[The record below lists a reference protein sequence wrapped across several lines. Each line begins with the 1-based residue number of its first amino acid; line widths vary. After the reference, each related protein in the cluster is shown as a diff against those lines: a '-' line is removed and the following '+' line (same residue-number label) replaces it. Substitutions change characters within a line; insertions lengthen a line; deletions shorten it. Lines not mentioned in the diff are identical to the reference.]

1 MKRFST
7 SILVLALFGAPAFTA
22 CGDDEIT
29 NNPGFDTI
37 FPDAVGSDIG
47 DTATG
52 NDSSNPQIVKV
63 FDFEQAFGDDS
74 RPCRSQDR
82 CAIFISFSEQRTLK
96 LKYTEDGQPVAGQ
109 VVKFVIE
116 NDRDNLGFINTQS
129 AVTDA
134 SGIVQV
140 NTKARVGQVGQFV
153 VKAFIN
159 DQIPAKFFDVVV
171 SPKGQVPLTVVGT
184 YNGTRAVGSYQVSLY
199 PQTNGA
205 PACGD
210 LLDLLENQT
219 ARYTRNNV
227 LMNQSAKFPDIE
239 GLENA
244 GDKVNFTIL
253 VYALNNA
260 SPPVPVAWGCDSTG
274 AAPLEFGQSKTVQVE
289 LFDRPPI
296 YEGAYTI
303 TSYFDFISAIPEPIQ
318 GYVRAIF
325 RIFENPVDGIYQLVC
340 VILNDQDN
348 QFCEFR
354 NNIIGQTILD
364 TVNQIILALLPEN
377 IRNIFTLGADIS
389 DILEKFEVDE
399 IFNIRNEPD
408 SFGNFAPGDIF
419 HKWVGTRFR
428 WRFNQGCPPESTT
441 CGVTQLSLNQIG
453 QDVVEGSAAGSVANF
468 WDLTI
473 ATHSIN
479 LKYGAF
485 LSGILQVVAF
495 PLITG
500 SDQVRSYES
509 LLQYLFGGGAE
520 CLNTLPSCCERFGTQ
535 VAPDNATLR
544 TTATAGCNAV
554 VTLVPNTLSTLLN
567 GLTLNSS
574 DAFTLATKVPCALED
589 TDNDMIVDRIGS
601 PNNRCEWDAKIR
613 FNQNATTTITAT
625 FSGNRNQ

>member
-7 SILVLALFGAPAFTA
+7 PFLVLALFGAPLFAA
-22 CGDDEIT
+22 CGDDEI
-29 NNPGFDTI
+29 NNPGPGVDTI
-37 FPDAVGSDIG
+37 FPDAAGGDVGDAVGTDI
-47 DTATG
+47 
-52 NDSSNPQIVKV
+52 SNPQIVKV

-82 CAIFISFSEQRTLK
+82 CSIFISFTEQRTLK
-96 LKYTEDGQPVAGQ
+96 VTYTEDGKAVAGQ
-109 VVKFVIE
+109 TIRFVVE
-116 NDRDNLGFINTQS
+116 NDRDNLGQINTLS
-129 AVTDA
+129 TTTDA
-134 SGIVQV
+134 NGVAQV
-140 NTKARVGQVGQFV
+140 NVKARIGQTGQFV
-153 VKAFIN
+153 VKATIN
-159 DQIPAKFFDVVV
+159 DQLPAKYFDVVV
-171 SPKGQVPLTVVGT
+171 SPKGQVPLTVVGS
-184 YNGTRAVGSYQVSLY
+184 YNGTRAVGSYNVSLY
-199 PQTNGA
+199 PQQNGV
-205 PACGD
+205 PGCTD
-210 LLDLLENQT
+210 LLDLFENQT
-219 ARYTRNNV
+219 ATDTRNNV
-227 LMNQSAKFPDIE
+227 LLNQSAKFPEFD
-239 GLENA
+239 GLKVA
-244 GDKVNFTIL
+244 GDKVNFTII
-253 VYALNNA
+253 VYAETPAN
-260 SPPVPVAWGCDSTG
+260 PGVPIAWGCDSTG

-289 LFDRPPI
+289 LVDRPPI

-303 TSYFDFISAIPEPIQ
+303 TSYFDFISAIPEPVQ

-340 VILNDQDN
+340 VILNDTDN

-377 IRNIFTLGADIS
+377 VRNIFTLGADIS
-389 DILEKFEVDE
+389 KILEKFEVDE

-408 SFGNFAPGDIF
+408 EFGTFAPGDIF

-428 WRFNQGCPPESTT
+428 WRFNQNCPPESTT

-485 LSGILQVVAF
+485 LSGVLQVVAL
-495 PLITG
+495 PLIFG
-500 SDQVRSYES
+500 NQQVNSYES
-509 LLQYLFGGGAE
+509 MLNYLFGGGIE

-535 VAPDNATLR
+535 VSPDNATLR
-544 TTATAGCNAV
+544 TTASAGCNAV
-554 VTLVPNTLSTLLN
+554 VSLVPNTLDTLLN
-567 GLTLNSS
+567 GLSLNSS

-601 PNNRCEWDAKIR
+601 PNNRCQWDAKIR
-613 FNQNATTTITAT
+613 FSASAATTIDAT